1 MKRKIA
7 LLGILLAVIMV
18 LTGCVYYGSD
28 GYYEAPYG
36 YGYFTYGPAPHYP
49 YGYHRPPGHGRDW
62 GRYHH

>member
-1 MKRKIA
+1 MNRKIA
-7 LLGILLAVIMV
+7 FLGILLAVIMV

-28 GYYEAPYG
+28 GYYGAPHS

-49 YGYHRPPGHGRDW
+49 YGYHHPYGHGRDW